1 MIAMPRAHRS
11 SGSGNFSPRDDSR
24 SARPAGGTHAP
35 RVLARRDSRVS
46 LTSRTVGK
54 RKASLR
60 LAARR
65 SLRSARSAQ
74 QREITRG
81 RFGADCRTSPSLRSS
96 LRWSHL
102 AAQGAHRRRRLRNQR
117 SITTVTPVVCGA
129 FSCEPRTRYARWHVS
144 YRPRKNAELNR
155 KASPRDVWLLCDS
168 PDTRRGVSSHVS
180 VFPFFLLLS
189 CLLYPFVKLALRF
202 ENFALIGCRIL
213 GELHDSATSGRESSS
228 TIE

>member
-11 SGSGNFSPRDDSR
+11 SGSGNFSLRDDSR
-24 SARPAGGTHAP
+24 SARRNSRTASTRAAGL
-35 RVLARRDSRVS
+35 RRVS

-54 RKASLR
+54 RRASLR

-117 SITTVTPVVCGA
+117 SITTVTPVACGA

-144 YRPRKNAELNR
+144 YQPRKNAELNR
-155 KASPRDVWLLCDS
+155 RPLHGTYGFYATVRIRAAVSPFMS
-168 PDTRRGVSSHVS
+168 PFSLSSS
-180 VFPFFLLLS
+180 LLS

-202 ENFALIGCRIL
+202 GNFALIECPNPWR
-213 GELHDSATSGRESSS
+213 AP
-228 TIE
+228 